1 MADQVENLINML
13 VSADA
18 RERDFK
24 DQWANDILDSA
35 QLLAAAELKIT
46 ELRDQKA
53 VDADYIQRLEAQVA
67 ALLARVEDAQREI
80 DDGDCRFYELNRQ
93 HIDLRSQWAAT
104 SDAVELA
111 HEKIAVLEGKVKLGD
126 LSHAWDTYHSVQPNA
141 HEMWLEIVPIAWQ
154 AEFENFVTYMGSN
167 QKINAIKS
175 VRAMSGAGLKVS
187 KEFVEEKL

>member
-18 RERDFK
+18 RERRIIENLNEQTDLV
-24 DQWANDILDSA
+24 A
-35 QLLAAAELKIT
+35 

-53 VDADYIQRLEAQVA
+53 ADADYIQRMEAQVA

-80 DDGDCRFYELNRQ
+80 DDGDRRFYELNRQ
-93 HIDLRSQWAAT
+93 HTDLRSQWAAT

-111 HEKIAVLEGKVKLGD
+111 HEKIAVLEGKLTLD
-126 LSHAWDTYHSVQPNA
+126 ELSNAWATYNCAGEDCYNA
-141 HEMWLEIVPIAWQ
+141 MWLDMVPLAWQ
-154 AEFENFVTYMGSN
+154 AEFKNFAECMGSN

-175 VRAMSGAGLKVS
+175 VRAMTGAGLKVS